1 MNRTLRYG
9 ARGDDVAKL
18 QEGLNL
24 MPSSLARLNVDG
36 IYGAKTVGRVQ
47 EFQHA
52 NALTPD
58 GIVGPLTWGLFLD
71 LLAQLQSI
79 VPAPPPVSYDVLRP
93 MIIKRAEECIGKV
106 DFSKIENGKPRGID
120 FLKTMYHEA
129 TKTRESL
136 SDAQF
141 WDNSKKIWVQEPLL
155 HGKRKSWCGIFC
167 IYCYRKAGILSVTWD
182 LENGKPSGP
191 IDVNGWSANFVAG
204 IKQADMGVVQHKS
217 HHFLIESVEPGKKLP
232 RMTTIDGNQ
241 DFGRIIKIKFD
252 SGYPSP
258 HQVLKD
264 NFNYYSFK

>member
-9 ARGDDVAKL
+9 AKGDDVAKL

-24 MPSSLARLNVDG
+24 MPSDLDKLKVDG
-36 IYGAKTVGRVQ
+36 IYGSKTVGRVQ

-58 GIVGPLTWGLFLD
+58 GVVGPMTWGAFLD
-71 LLAQLQSI
+71 LLAQLQSV
-79 VPAPPPVSYDVLRP
+79 VPAPPAISYDVLRP
-93 MIIKRAEECIGKV
+93 IVIEKAKQYIGKV
-106 DFSKIENGKPRGID
+106 DFSKIENGKPKGID
-120 FLKTMYHEA
+120 FLKDMYLDA
-129 TKTRESL
+129 AKVSV

-141 WDNSKKIWVQEPLL
+141 WDDNKKIWIQEPLVD
-155 HGKRKSWCGIFC
+155 GKRKSWCGIFC
-167 IYCYRKAGILSVTWD
+167 IYCYRKAGILSLTWD
-182 LENGKPSGP
+182 MQNGKPKGP
-191 IDVNGWSANFVAG
+191 IHVNGWSANFVNG
-204 IKQADMGVVQHKS
+204 IKTADMGIVQHKW

-241 DFGRIIKIKFD
+241 DFGRIIRIPFD
-252 SGYPSP
+252 SAYPSP